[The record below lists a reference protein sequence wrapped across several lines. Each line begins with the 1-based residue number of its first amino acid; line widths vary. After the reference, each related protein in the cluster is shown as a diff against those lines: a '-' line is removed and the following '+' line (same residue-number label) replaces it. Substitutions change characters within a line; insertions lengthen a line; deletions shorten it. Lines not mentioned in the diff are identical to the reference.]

1 MRFHYG
7 TSHKNQSE
15 NGSEHTFNGVHMDA
29 ELHIVHM
36 NEDPETHDKF
46 IAAVTGILFKASGNA
61 EPSFAD
67 IFI

>member
-1 MRFHYG
+1 
-7 TSHKNQSE
+7 
-15 NGSEHTFNGVHMDA
+15 MDA

-36 NEDPETHDKF
+36 NENPETHDKF
-46 IAAVTGILFKASGNA
+46 IAAVTGILFKATGNA